1 MNAEFQTR
9 KFGFEVSGK
18 ICFDAKLF
26 AYVTV
31 PPGFGTGSVRKNIE
45 YGAADVGV
53 GIMIDLFQ
61 NPDFMH
67 DVPLKNCKS

>member
-1 MNAEFQTR
+1 MNAEFQAW

-26 AYVTV
+26 AYVTIT
-31 PPGFGTGSVRKNIE
+31 PGFSTGSITKNVE
-45 YGAADVGV
+45 YGAADFGV
-53 GIMIDLFQ
+53 GIMICLFQ